1 MIRLARCY
9 LQEMKF
15 ILYPFMTL
23 EDEAEIVHSHP
34 IDVDGNEQVKVVTS
48 DGI

>member
-1 MIRLARCY
+1 MIRLARCC
-9 LQEMKF
+9 LQEIKF
-15 ILYPFMTL
+15 MLYPFMTF

>member
-34 IDVDGNEQVKVVTS
+34 IDVDCNEQVKVVTS